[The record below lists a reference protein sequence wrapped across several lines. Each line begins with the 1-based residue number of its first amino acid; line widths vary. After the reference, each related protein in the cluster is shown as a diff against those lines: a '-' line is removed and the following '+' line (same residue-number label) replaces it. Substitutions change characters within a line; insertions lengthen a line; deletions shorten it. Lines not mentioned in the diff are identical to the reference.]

1 MDVCEPPCGCWD
13 LNSGPP
19 EKQSVLLTAEPSLQ
33 PLFPFL
39 NTYILSSSLQTPSM
53 TLTLFLNSI
62 NNPIKT
68 LISKHLKVT
77 HRVFKNRV
85 MIKLVSMWK
94 HGNTI
99 LLLVRLKIG
108 AVSVEIGV
116 EAAQKLY
123 IPL

>member
-1 MDVCEPPCGCWD
+1 
-13 LNSGPP
+13 
-19 EKQSVLLTAEPSLQ
+19 
-33 PLFPFL
+33 
-39 NTYILSSSLQTPSM
+39 
-53 TLTLFLNSI
+53 
-62 NNPIKT
+62 
-68 LISKHLKVT
+68 
-77 HRVFKNRV
+77 